1 MTAHDDE
8 RRGHVRYAILNT
20 IKYTDEQGG
29 SAGRMIDISEGG
41 IKFQTEDLMDPMQNI
56 SVILHGNEEMPLPG
70 VSIWSSRIDSRNVAA
85 ILFKDL
91 SPEQQTFLRDFISE
105 TAEME

>member
-8 RRGHVRYAILNT
+8 RRGHARYAILNT
-20 IKYTDEQGG
+20 IQYIDEQGG

-41 IKFQTEDLMDPMQNI
+41 IKFQTEELLAPMQNI
-56 SVILHGNEEMPLPG
+56 SVILSGDEEMPLPG
-70 VSIWSSRIDSRNVAA
+70 VSIWASRIDSRNVAA